1 MHVTTA
7 WWAGTLAVIGLLL
20 LVDLVISARLGH
32 NSTRQSA
39 RWVVFYVAVALVFGL
54 VLSLSFGASYGG
66 QFLAGWI
73 TEYSLSVDNLF
84 VFLVLMTRFAVP
96 DHLQLR
102 VLTVGVV
109 IALVLR
115 GGLIAVG
122 AVALAR
128 FSWLFYIFGAFLIY
142 TAWSMVRSDHQGEA
156 EADSNRADDPKAPE
170 DEPGTVRLLNRLL
183 PNTPVWHGGRLL
195 IRQNGRLLVTPMLL
209 TMLAIGFTD
218 VLFALDSIPA
228 IFGLTQEP
236 FLVVAAN
243 AFALIGLR
251 QLFFV
256 VRGLLDTL
264 EHLSKGLSL
273 VLAFIGAKL
282 VLEALHQNS
291 LPFLN
296 GGEHVEWAP
305 EIPTVVSLGVVVG
318 IIAFT
323 ALTSMVTS
331 RRRARQ
337 EEAGSAAPDGAG
349 GTRGPVGGTVGPVG
363 GTGGPVGPDGGGAGG
378 TERAGTTGPAGTAGT
393 AGTAG
398 AMGTA
403 GTTGTDRDDER
414 GTPWRTR
421 RIATPRRAD

>member
-7 WWAGTLAVIGLLL
+7 WWAGTLIVIGLLL
-20 LVDLVISARLGH
+20 VFDLVISGRSDRH
-32 NSTRQSA
+32 TTRQSV
-39 RWVVFYVAVALVFGL
+39 RWVIFYIAVALIFGL
-54 VLSLSFGASYGG
+54 IVGLSFGASYGG
-66 QFLAGWI
+66 QFVAGWL

-122 AVALAR
+122 AVALTR

-142 TAWSMVRSDHQGEA
+142 TAWSMVRADHKNEAEEA
-156 EADSNRADDPKAPE
+156 EAANLLPVEVAE
-170 DEPGTVRLLNRLL
+170 EPRTVRLLNRLL
-183 PNTPVWHGGRLL
+183 PNTPIWHGAKLF

-236 FLVVAAN
+236 FLVVTAN

-264 EHLSKGLSL
+264 EHLSRGLSL

-282 VLEALHQNS
+282 VLEALHQNT

-296 GGEHVEWAP
+296 GGESVHWAP
-305 EIPTVVSLGVVVG
+305 EIPTSVSLGVVVG
-318 IIAFT
+318 IILLT
-323 ALTSMVTS
+323 AVTSMIAS
-331 RRRARQ
+331 RRRASREAAAGSSEPRTDEDAPGRQ
-337 EEAGSAAPDGAG
+337 EHPGDLDGGHRAA
-349 GTRGPVGGTVGPVG
+349 TVGP
-363 GTGGPVGPDGGGAGG
+363 
-378 TERAGTTGPAGTAGT
+378 R
-393 AGTAG
+393 
-398 AMGTA
+398 
-403 GTTGTDRDDER
+403 
-414 GTPWRTR
+414 
-421 RIATPRRAD
+421 

>member
-7 WWAGTLAVIGLLL
+7 WWAGTLGLIGLLL
-20 LVDLVISARLGH
+20 VIDLFISGRKGLQ
-32 NSTRQSA
+32 STRQSV
-39 RWVVFYVAVALVFGL
+39 RWVIFYVAVALIFGL
-54 VLSLSFGASYGG
+54 VLSIGFGPSYGG
-66 QFLAGWI
+66 QFLAGWL

-109 IALVLR
+109 IALILR
-115 GGLIAVG
+115 GGLIAAG
-122 AVALAR
+122 AVALQQ
-128 FSWLFYIFGAFLIY
+128 FSWLFYLFGAFLIY
-142 TAWSMVRSDHQGEA
+142 TAWSMIRSDHVEEA
-156 EADSNRADDPKAPE
+156 EEAEEHGVDPE
-170 DEPGTVRLLNRLL
+170 EEPGTVRLLSRFV
-183 PNTPVWHGGRLL
+183 PNTPVWHGTKLWV
-195 IRQNGRLLVTPMLL
+195 RQNGKLLVTPMLL

-236 FLVVAAN
+236 FLVISAN

-282 VLEALHQNS
+282 ILQALAENQ

-296 GGEHVEWAP
+296 GGEHIEWAP
-305 EIPTVVSLGVVVG
+305 ELPTSVSVGVEWSGVSVG
-318 IIAFT
+318 GSGEGVRAF
-323 ALTSMVTS
+323 
-331 RRRARQ
+331 
-337 EEAGSAAPDGAG
+337 
-349 GTRGPVGGTVGPVG
+349 GPVVAEAS
-363 GTGGPVGPDGGGAGG
+363 TGSINSIPLNSK
-378 TERAGTTGPAGTAGT
+378 PAPKSSN
-393 AGTAG
+393 
-398 AMGTA
+398 
-403 GTTGTDRDDER
+403 R
-414 GTPWRTR
+414 GN
-421 RIATPRRAD
+421 

>member
-7 WWAGTLAVIGLLL
+7 WWAGTVALIGLLL
-20 LVDLVISARLGH
+20 VIDLFISGRTGLQ
-32 NSTRQSA
+32 STRQSV
-39 RWVVFYVAVALVFGL
+39 RWVIFYVAVALVFGL
-54 VLSLSFGASYGG
+54 VLSLSFGATYGG
-66 QFLAGWI
+66 QFLAGWL

-109 IALVLR
+109 IALILR

-128 FSWLFYIFGAFLIY
+128 FSWLFYFFGAFLIY
-142 TAWSMVRSDHQGEA
+142 TAWSMVRSDHQGDA
-156 EADSNRADDPKAPE
+156 EAAGSEPHPGEPDE
-170 DEPGTVRLLNRLL
+170 DEPSTVRLLNRFV
-183 PNTPVWHGGRLL
+183 PNTPIWHGTKLWVRE
-195 IRQNGRLLVTPMLL
+195 NGKLLVTPMLL

-228 IFGLTQEP
+228 IFGLTQEA
-236 FLVVAAN
+236 FLVITAN

-282 VLEALHQNS
+282 VLEALHDNS
-291 LPFLN
+291 LSFIN
-296 GGEHVEWAP
+296 GGQGVEWAP
-305 EIPTVVSLGVVVG
+305 SIPTAVSLAVVVG
-318 IIAFT
+318 IILLT
-323 ALTSMVTS
+323 ALTSMIAS
-331 RRRARQ
+331 RRRASR
-337 EEAGSAAPDGAG
+337 EAVAERAKRSIEH
-349 GTRGPVGGTVGPVG
+349 RGEPESDRHGDL
-363 GTGGPVGPDGGGAGG
+363 DGGHRQA
-378 TERAGTTGPAGTAGT
+378 ALDPS
-393 AGTAG
+393 
-398 AMGTA
+398 
-403 GTTGTDRDDER
+403 
-414 GTPWRTR
+414 
-421 RIATPRRAD
+421 

>member
-7 WWAGTLAVIGLLL
+7 WWAGTLIVIGLLL
-20 LVDLVISARLGH
+20 IVDLLI
-32 NSTRQSA
+32 NSRSDRHTTRQSVS
-39 RWVVFYVAVALVFGL
+39 WVLFYVGVALVFGL
-54 VLSLSFGASYGG
+54 VVGLSFGASYGG
-66 QFLAGWI
+66 QFLAGWL

-96 DHLQLR
+96 EHLQLR

-109 IALVLR
+109 IALLLR
-115 GGLIAVG
+115 GALIAVG
-122 AVALAR
+122 AVALTR

-142 TAWSMVRSDHQGEA
+142 TAWSMVRSDHKAEAEEA
-156 EADSNRADDPKAPE
+156 EAANLLPIEVAE
-170 DEPGTVRLLNRLL
+170 EPRTVRLLNRLL
-183 PNTPVWHGGRLL
+183 PNTPVWHGTKLF

-236 FLVVAAN
+236 FLVVTAN

-264 EHLSKGLSL
+264 EHLSRGLSL

-282 VLEALHQNS
+282 VLEALHQNT

-296 GGEHVEWAP
+296 GGESVHWAP
-305 EIPTVVSLGVVVG
+305 EIPTSVSLGVVVG
-318 IIAFT
+318 IIMLT
-323 ALTSMVTS
+323 ALTSMIAT
-331 RRRARQ
+331 RRRAAR
-337 EEAGSAAPDGAG
+337 EIAAERAEQAEQASGEQQKGRPGDL
-349 GTRGPVGGTVGPVG
+349 
-363 GTGGPVGPDGGGAGG
+363 DGGH
-378 TERAGTTGPAGTAGT
+378 RKPAL
-393 AGTAG
+393 
-398 AMGTA
+398 
-403 GTTGTDRDDER
+403 D
-414 GTPWRTR
+414 
-421 RIATPRRAD
+421 PR